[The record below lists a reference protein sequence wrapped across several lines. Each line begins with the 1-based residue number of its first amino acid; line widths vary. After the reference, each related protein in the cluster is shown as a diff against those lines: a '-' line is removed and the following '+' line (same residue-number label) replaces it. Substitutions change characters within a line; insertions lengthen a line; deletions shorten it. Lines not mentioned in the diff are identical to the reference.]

1 MKIKS
6 AFCAFAVFATFAL
19 ATTVYASNEKIDLGT
34 PIDLATGQEVTSYTV
49 GQKIMVPV
57 DVSND
62 ELKAVAYSLD
72 IKYNTEYLSGGID
85 GSTLTDAELEVLS
98 GYLNADM
105 TNIQLSE
112 GSDTIYGQ
120 INRITKVVLGKTSF
134 AGTPNNYITKA
145 LKDGGTALSMTWY
158 DSAARTLNATEPEA
172 YALFTVKKEVPYDSL
187 NFELYSAVY
196 DNTTMAGSDNVDT
209 VTTNSAD
216 KANACLTAFKV
227 SVDNDAIP
235 AGTWIQK
242 LYAKVGDTTQDLLIC
257 NNDGTSSIYEFPARV
272 LTNSTGSDTLAIE
285 IYAVTSSDEAGAEST
300 GDVLIGTVNATA
312 DSTATDYS
320 AGTFT
325 ANAGYAN

>member
-1 MKIKS
+1 MKLKS
-6 AFCAFAVFATFAL
+6 ILGAFSVIATIAFATS
-19 ATTVYASNEKIDLGT
+19 VYAADETVDLGT
-34 PIDLATGQEVTSYTV
+34 PIDLATGEEVESYTA
-49 GQKIMVPV
+49 GQKILVPIDIYNSAGNLKSYTLFIQYDTNNLTAGINGDDVTEDELNVLANYLDSSMSNLVPDINYETYYGAINNISYKRLTATVYAGTANTNINQVKNGVPV
-57 DVSND
+57 
-62 ELKAVAYSLD
+62 
-72 IKYNTEYLSGGID
+72 
-85 GSTLTDAELEVLS
+85 
-98 GYLNADM
+98 
-105 TNIQLSE
+105 
-112 GSDTIYGQ
+112 
-120 INRITKVVLGKTSF
+120 LG
-134 AGTPNNYITKA
+134 
-145 LKDGGTALSMTWY
+145 MTWY
-158 DSAARTLNATEPEA
+158 ESTERSIKTDEPEA
-172 YALFTVKKEVPYDSL
+172 YALFTVNNDVDSL
-187 NFELYSAVY
+187 NFELMKQFDSESSISA
-196 DNTTMAGSDNVDT
+196 ADNVST
-209 VTTNSAD
+209 GFSSTIT